1 MAEFCKRMTKSVIEK
16 IKKTLL
22 TMKEIT
28 FANHAIGI
36 QVNLK
41 KVWYFRIIFNPQVV
55 SDKY

>member
-1 MAEFCKRMTKSVIEK
+1 
-16 IKKTLL
+16 
-22 TMKEIT
+22 MKEIT

-55 SDKY
+55 SDKYWVI